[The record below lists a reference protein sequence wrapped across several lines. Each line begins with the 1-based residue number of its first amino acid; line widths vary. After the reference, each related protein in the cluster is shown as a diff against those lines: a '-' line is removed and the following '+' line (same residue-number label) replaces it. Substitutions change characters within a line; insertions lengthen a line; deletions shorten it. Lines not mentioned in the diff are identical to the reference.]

1 MPFPTGKQVVGYHW
15 IFKTKLNLNG
25 TIERY
30 KAQLIAQGFSYKFRI
45 DYKETFA
52 HVAKMTTVR
61 VLLSIVINHGS
72 SLY

>member
-30 KAQLIAQGFSYKFRI
+30 KAQLVAQGFS
-45 DYKETFA
+45 
-52 HVAKMTTVR
+52 
-61 VLLSIVINHGS
+61 
-72 SLY
+72 